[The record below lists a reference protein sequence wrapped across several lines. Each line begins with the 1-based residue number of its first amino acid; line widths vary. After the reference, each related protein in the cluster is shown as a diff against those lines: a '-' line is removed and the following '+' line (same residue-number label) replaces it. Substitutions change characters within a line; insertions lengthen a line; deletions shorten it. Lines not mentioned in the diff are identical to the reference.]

1 MKAELCKSCI
11 HTNVCRKDKN
21 LVGDTFVPGHP
32 LFCDNEKKWKE
43 YEEWEKRG
51 FSCDDYMLYI
61 QPNTHNTLQSVGSV
75 DCIERQAAIDALE
88 NDKEMLNQ
96 IIRGMSENDAQLC
109 GLYVAQH
116 NQVGYDIDTIER
128 LPSAQPEIIRCK
140 DCKHQPVTNDNYDD
154 DEWDC
159 GFNIEFPDYK
169 CPCQCDD
176 GYYNRLPDDNW
187 FCGNAE
193 RRTDEQIW

>member
-1 MKAELCKSCI
+1 MAKE
-11 HTNVCRKDKN
+11 VKD
-21 LVGDTFVPGHP
+21 L
-32 LFCDNEKKWKE
+32 
-43 YEEWEKRG
+43 
-51 FSCDDYMLYI
+51 
-61 QPNTHNTLQSVGSV
+61 
-75 DCIERQAAIDALE
+75 IERQAAIDALE
-88 NDKEMLNQ
+88 KTKSV
-96 IIRGMSENDAQLC
+96 ISED
-109 GLYVAQH
+109 GERYVAKINAQQ
-116 NQVGYDIDTIER
+116 NIAL

-140 DCKHQPVTNDNYDD
+140 DCKHRPVTNDNYDD

-193 RRTDEQIW
+193 RRTDG